1 MATVTMQPVQF
12 HGDTIYCVEQ
22 NEQPYTAVKPIV
34 ENMGLAW
41 QVQQRKLNENKERWG
56 ITIMVIPSKGGDQET
71 TCMPVRKLPAFMA
84 SINPKKVRPE
94 LREKIELYQNECDDA
109 LWDYWTKGHAERKA
123 PSPALEEDPTPSTP
137 ADREP
142 LRRLVDAWSRATGK
156 AHAALWPQVT
166 SYFGLTKI
174 SELPRAWVSDAIKFV
189 QARIDGAQI
198 ADKPAP
204 TSLKLPVVDDETIQ
218 RGRCVFSYLNDIA
231 NLAKRL
237 EIAVPVVAHPGC
249 RDALLSD
256 EKEALYSSA
265 RSHYLCLCHSIE
277 TAYESAVAIYRMKK
291 SIKFVTPPATR

>member
-1 MATVTMQPVQF
+1 MTTVMQPVQF

-22 NEQPYTAVKPIV
+22 DGQPYTAVKPIV
-34 ENMGLAW
+34 EHMGLDWRSQATKI
-41 QVQQRKLNENKERWG
+41 RSNRERWG
-56 ITIMVIPSKGGDQET
+56 VVMITTPSTSGDQET

-94 LREKIELYQNECDDA
+94 LRKKIELYQNECDDA

-166 SYFGLTKI
+166 SYFGLTKV
-174 SELPRAWVSDAIKFV
+174 SELPRAWVPDAIKFV
-189 QARIDGAQI
+189 QARIDGVQTS
-198 ADKPAP
+198 DKPAP
-204 TSLKLPVVDDETIQ
+204 AALKIPVVDDKTYQ
-218 RGRCVFSYLNDIA
+218 CGKLVFSYLNDIA

-291 SIKFVTPPATR
+291 SIEFVTPPATR